1 MPQQRALEWLWLPS
15 LVTRAVYIHLLV
27 LRFAIGANSVEG
39 KAHGE
44 LIFGILARD
53 KQHATA
59 ERKLLISMQG
69 ESVFL
74 YAVRSILFE
83 YICSQAKNKDPRS

>member
-1 MPQQRALEWLWLPS
+1 MD
-15 LVTRAVYIHLLV
+15 IHPPLV
-27 LRFAIGANSVEG
+27 LRFAIVVNSVEG
-39 KAHGE
+39 KVRGE

-53 KQHATA
+53 KQQATT

-74 YAVRSILFE
+74 YPVP
-83 YICSQAKNKDPRS
+83 CSMFVHR